1 MAKPIRIAKINA
13 EIVRTISKILTEL
26 NDPEI
31 ANSLITVTRAST
43 SEDFYQTKVYVSI
56 YGDEAKKQSVLSS
69 LEKAKGKVRREL
81 ALGIDLRI
89 VPEII
94 WVLDDSLETSERIN
108 KILEDLKG

>member
-31 ANSLITVTRAST
+31 ANSLITVTKANT

-56 YGDEAKKQSVLSS
+56 YGDEAKKQAVLAS